1 MRAAAGR
8 GSGEVRPCGW
18 WRLRPHL
25 LPTASTFRRD
35 PRKTPTTIHKHC
47 SAGHERGGP
56 RAPGG
61 EPEASEPPGHTET
74 ARQDMRTSLNTVHL
88 MAKQLD
94 KQSQDGRS
102 QLHWFRAFVLPCI
115 RCDPWKATNT
125 SIVLGSVR
133 CGCRVFRDWVG
144 VATPLLRFSSAD
156 WGCFSCLW
164 CCLSVLLRPHPRCFL
179 SGWGQPFPA
188 ASHGM
193 EIEGRLPIVGARL
206 LLGFWRPASS
216 AKAPRVAAKTQRF
229 MHG

>member
-1 MRAAAGR
+1 MCACRRSEGCWLQGPKPRSHRAAVKVRFGWFLVFARSVDEALQGRRLLREAALHRRAWPGRFPHRCAVVKATKPSAGARSGR

-133 CGCRVFRDWVG
+133 
-144 VATPLLRFSSAD
+144 
-156 WGCFSCLW
+156 
-164 CCLSVLLRPHPRCFL
+164 
-179 SGWGQPFPA
+179 
-188 ASHGM
+188 
-193 EIEGRLPIVGARL
+193 
-206 LLGFWRPASS
+206 
-216 AKAPRVAAKTQRF
+216 
-229 MHG
+229 

>member
-133 CGCRVFRDWVG
+133 CGCREFRDWVG
-144 VATPLLRFSSAD
+144 VATPLRLRWPRHHGAPWRFS
-156 WGCFSCLW
+156 
-164 CCLSVLLRPHPRCFL
+164 PRLTGAVSRAFGAVCRCS
-179 SGWGQPFPA
+179 SGLTLG
-188 ASHGM
+188 AS
-193 EIEGRLPIVGARL
+193 
-206 LLGFWRPASS
+206 
-216 AKAPRVAAKTQRF
+216 
-229 MHG
+229 

>member
-1 MRAAAGR
+1 MKPHYIDEHGQAGSHIVVLLSKPQSPRQEHGPGEGRSRARKR
-8 GSGEVRPCGW
+8 GG
-18 WRLRPHL
+18 
-25 LPTASTFRRD
+25 PTASTFRRD

-133 CGCRVFRDWVG
+133 
-144 VATPLLRFSSAD
+144 
-156 WGCFSCLW
+156 
-164 CCLSVLLRPHPRCFL
+164 
-179 SGWGQPFPA
+179 
-188 ASHGM
+188 
-193 EIEGRLPIVGARL
+193 
-206 LLGFWRPASS
+206 
-216 AKAPRVAAKTQRF
+216 
-229 MHG
+229 